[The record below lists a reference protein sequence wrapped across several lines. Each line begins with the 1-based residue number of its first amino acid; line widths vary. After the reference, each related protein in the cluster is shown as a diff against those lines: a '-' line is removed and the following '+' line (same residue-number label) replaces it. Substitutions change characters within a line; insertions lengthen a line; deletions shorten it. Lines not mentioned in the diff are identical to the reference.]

1 MLNKEKFENE
11 ILDIVCNGNY
21 IAVVNGKPTGCNE
34 TTCENCIFNERCDST
49 NLKEWMNNEYVEPVE
64 PSVDWNKIPVDTPI
78 LVRDK
83 ESEVWLHRYFYKYK
97 NGEVCAWS
105 KGSTSWSSKGFYD
118 GWRFAKLATK
128 TDKEGE

>member
-1 MLNKEKFENE
+1 MLNKEKYARE
-11 ILDIVCNGNY
+11 ILEIVCNGEE
-21 IAVVNGKPTGCNE
+21 IAVVNGEPQICDDE
-34 TTCENCIFNERCDST
+34 VICDNCSLYGDCYAKFA
-49 NLKEWMNNEYVEPVE
+49 EWANSEYVE
-64 PSVDWNKIPVDTPI
+64 PSVDWGKIPVDTPI

-118 GWRFAKLATK
+118 GWRFAKLAA
-128 TDKEGE
+128 DAKESAE